1 LTMGEHVV
9 CGVDAH
15 EKWLDCRIGVDRE
28 APGRRRYENNR
39 EGRGE
44 MFEQLELL
52 AEEHGGAKVM
62 VGYEA
67 SLLGF
72 GLYDDCREHGFEC
85 AVLAPT
91 KIARSV
97 EDRKRK
103 TDDRDATR
111 IFEALR
117 AHVLAGNALPAIWI
131 PDVETRDDREMLRAR
146 LDLSEKLSRVKTQVR
161 MLLKRNGVEKP
172 KEVGARWTIPFRAWV
187 AALELKPGAQSCL
200 SSLLR
205 QVKFLE
211 EEIKPL
217 DRQVLELSQTARYR
231 EPSEALCRIGGVGLF
246 TAMVYLTEMGDLSRF
261 RNRKKIGAFLG
272 LVPSSDESGES
283 GDRKGHITHQGP
295 RRVRKVL
302 CQGVWAR
309 IHTDREEAEVYRR
322 MVERNPKRKKIAVVG
337 CMRRLAILMWYVG
350 LEAQKRARC
359 FVTEV
364 PAELR
369 A

>member
-1 LTMGEHVV
+1 MGEHVV

-44 MFEQLELL
+44 LFEQLQVL

-72 GLYDDCREHGFEC
+72 GLYDDCREQGFEC

-146 LDLSEKLSRVKTQVR
+146 LDLSETAVAGEDAGEDAAEAEWGREAQGSRGPVDDPV
-161 MLLKRNGVEKP
+161 P
-172 KEVGARWTIPFRAWV
+172 
-187 AALELKPGAQSCL
+187 
-200 SSLLR
+200 
-205 QVKFLE
+205 
-211 EEIKPL
+211 
-217 DRQVLELSQTARYR
+217 
-231 EPSEALCRIGGVGLF
+231 GVG
-246 TAMVYLTEMGDLSRF
+246 GGS
-261 RNRKKIGAFLG
+261 
-272 LVPSSDESGES
+272 
-283 GDRKGHITHQGP
+283 
-295 RRVRKVL
+295 
-302 CQGVWAR
+302 
-309 IHTDREEAEVYRR
+309 
-322 MVERNPKRKKIAVVG
+322 
-337 CMRRLAILMWYVG
+337 
-350 LEAQKRARC
+350 
-359 FVTEV
+359 
-364 PAELR
+364 
-369 A
+369 